1 MASDQNASRLE
12 DEIKFWVRLSSDLMG
27 ESDALPP
34 PRALLALS
42 DALERYLTHETDQRA
57 PLPISP

>member
-1 MASDQNASRLE
+1 MASEQNASRLE
-12 DEIKFWVRLSSDLMG
+12 DEIKFWVRLSRDLMG

-42 DALERYLTHETDQRA
+42 DALDRYLGK
-57 PLPISP
+57 L